1 MQVHKQHSVKSQPTP
16 GVMTGGGEFRPPA
29 RPTVQRRSLENGP
42 RSAVD
47 DFDAASAGD
56 GQDGVEG
63 RVVGEAPQALLVAA
77 QAAVSQ
83 HNPV

>member
-1 MQVHKQHSVKSQPTP
+1 MAR
-16 GVMTGGGEFRPPA
+16 GELGPPA
-29 RPTVQRRSLENGP
+29 RPTVQRRSLENSP

-47 DFDAASAGD
+47 DFDAAAAGD

>member
-16 GVMTGGGEFRPPA
+16 GVMTGGEFRPPA

>member
-1 MQVHKQHSVKSQPTP
+1 MARREL
-16 GVMTGGGEFRPPA
+16 GPPA
-29 RPTVQRRSLENGP
+29 RPTVQRRSLENSP

-47 DFDAASAGD
+47 DFDAATAGD

-77 QAAVSQ
+77 QTAVSQ